1 MAGLR
6 GFGFRTRWVA
16 WSLLYGLCFA
26 SGLNGVPLA
35 AQDAPAYTLHA
46 YTDAIQIPVLVLSRK
61 HEPIKPVAADRFSV
75 SLDGGP
81 QFRAT
86 HVRLE
91 GDDPVSLSILIDVSE
106 PQAELLPKIGDAIAG
121 LAPLS
126 LRPQDHV
133 SVFAMDCS
141 LIRTLN
147 DVPADPERLKRRV
160 EAALQPWGD
169 RGRKFGVGCRQTVH
183 LWDALA
189 LMTTQLSKLPG
200 RRVILAVTDG
210 ADLGS
215 AHTWN
220 ELRRFAQ
227 ASGVAIF
234 GLSDEFNE
242 SSRLRF
248 QNIGQENPFNSV
260 CELSGGLWFTVSKKG
275 LSNKLRWFTDIVRGR
290 YIVEFPRPFNGAIG
304 LHNLSVSIA
313 KSDAFV
319 RSSGISVP
327 IADPAVLADPTTVP
341 SDPSLTPELGNHRVL
356 TPPH

>member
-16 WSLLYGLCFA
+16 WCFLCGVCFA
-26 SGLNGVPLA
+26 SGWAPLA
-35 AQDAPAYTLHA
+35 AQDASVRTLHA
-46 YTDAIQIPVLVLSRK
+46 YADTIQIPVLVLSGK
-61 HEPIKPVAADRFSV
+61 HEPIQPVAADRFSV

-91 GDDPVSLSILIDVSE
+91 GDDPISLSILIDVSE

-133 SVFAMDCS
+133 SVFALDCS

-147 DVPADPERLKRRV
+147 DVPSDPERLKRRV
-160 EAALQPWGD
+160 DAALQPWRD
-169 RGRKFGVGCRQTVH
+169 RGHKFGAECKQTVH

-189 LMTTQLSKLPG
+189 LVTAQLSKLPG

-210 ADLGS
+210 GDLGS
-215 AHTWN
+215 IHTWN

-234 GLSDEFNE
+234 GLSDEFSE

-260 CELSGGLWFTVSKKG
+260 CELSGGLWFTASKKG
-275 LSNKLRWFTDIVRGR
+275 LANKLKWFTDIVRGR
-290 YIVEFPRPFNGAIG
+290 YIVEFPRPLNGAIG

-313 KSDAFV
+313 NSHAFV
-319 RSSGISVP
+319 RSSGVSVP

-341 SDPSLTPELGNHRVL
+341 SDPALAPELGNHRVL